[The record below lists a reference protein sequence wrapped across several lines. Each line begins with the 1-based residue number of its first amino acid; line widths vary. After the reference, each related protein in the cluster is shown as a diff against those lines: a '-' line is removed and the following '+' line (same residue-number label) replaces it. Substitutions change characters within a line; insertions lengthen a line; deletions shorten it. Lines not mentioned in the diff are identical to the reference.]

1 MVENLPSY
9 LYIRKR
15 CPRIWTPFSCI
26 VAGERRM
33 FADTQAIGATRR
45 STVIIDFS
53 MRITDRSKAL
63 LAQISQGREM
73 TRRDKLELAAWLSV
87 PAVVAQFSSIVMQ
100 YIDASMVGSLGAE
113 ASASIGLV
121 TTTTWLFGGLCSACS
136 TGFSVQVAHKI
147 GANDLSAARS
157 ILRQAFTT
165 AFLFSIM
172 LAVIGLSICRPLPL
186 WLGGDASIVGDASL
200 YFGIFSLS
208 LPMLQLNFV
217 AGGMLRCSGNMHVP
231 SMMGVAMCMLDVLF
245 NFLFIFPTHHFSV
258 AGVHI
263 TIPGA
268 NLGVAG
274 AALGTVAAITIIA
287 LVQTWYL
294 CNRSSLLRIV
304 GEKGRFRPQRS
315 ILRWALKIG
324 FPMGME
330 HVVLCGAQIM
340 TTVIVAPLGVFA
352 IAANSF
358 AITAES
364 LCYMPGLGISEA
376 ATTLVGQSIGA
387 ARKTLARSF
396 AYITVGM
403 GMLVMALMGILMY
416 VFAPEFIGFMS
427 PVEEIRQLGTAALR
441 IEAFAE
447 PMFAASIVAYGV
459 FVGAANT
466 VVPCIMNVFSI
477 WAVRLTLAAALAPS
491 LGLQGVWTAMCIE
504 LCFRGTI
511 FLLRLFRGR
520 WLK

>member
-1 MVENLPSY
+1 M
-9 LYIRKR
+9 KF
-15 CPRIWTPFSCI
+15 T
-26 VAGERRM
+26 ER
-33 FADTQAIGATRR
+33 TK
-45 STVIIDFS
+45 V
-53 MRITDRSKAL
+53 L
-63 LAQISQGREM
+63 LAQISQGDEM

-113 ASASIGLV
+113 ASASIGIV
-121 TTTTWLFGGLCSACS
+121 STTTWLFSGLCAACS

-147 GANDLSAARS
+147 GADDLHSARR
-157 ILRQAFTT
+157 ILRQAFTSS
-165 AFLFSIM
+165 LFFSVL
-172 LAVIGLSICRPLPL
+172 LAIVGLSICRHLPV
-186 WLGGDASIVGDASL
+186 WLGGDASIVGDAAV
-200 YFGIFSLS
+200 YFGIYSLF
-208 LPMLQLNFV
+208 LPMLQLNHV
-217 AGGMLRCSGNMHVP
+217 AGAMLRCSGNMHVP
-231 SMMGVAMCMLDVLF
+231 SMMGMAMCALDVLF
-245 NFLFIFPTHHFSV
+245 NFLLIFPSHHFSV
-258 AGVHI
+258 AGMHI

-268 NLGVAG
+268 DLGVAG
-274 AALGTVAAITIIA
+274 AALGTVVSITLIA
-287 LVQTWYL
+287 LMQAWYL
-294 CNRSSLLRIV
+294 CSRSSSLRIV
-304 GEKGRFRPQRS
+304 GEKGRFRPQRDT
-315 ILRWALKIG
+315 LRWALKIG

-330 HVVLCGAQIM
+330 HAVLCGAQIM

-387 ARKTLARSF
+387 ARKALARSF
-396 AYITVGM
+396 AHITVGM
-403 GMLVMALMGILMY
+403 GMVVMALMGVLMY

-427 PVEEIRQLGTAALR
+427 PVEEIRQLGTAILR

-466 VVPCIMNVFSI
+466 VVPCVMNVFSI

-491 LGLQGVWTAMCIE
+491 LGLYGVWTAMCIE

-511 FLLRLFRGR
+511 FLLRLYRGR
-520 WLK
+520 WMK

>member
-1 MVENLPSY
+1 M
-9 LYIRKR
+9 
-15 CPRIWTPFSCI
+15 
-26 VAGERRM
+26 ERRN
-33 FADTQAIGATRR
+33 
-45 STVIIDFS
+45 
-53 MRITDRSKAL
+53 
-63 LAQISQGREM
+63 
-73 TRRDKLELAAWLSV
+73 
-87 PAVVAQFSSIVMQ
+87 
-100 YIDASMVGSLGAE
+100 ASFC
-113 ASASIGLV
+113 GL
-121 TTTTWLFGGLCSACS
+121 
-136 TGFSVQVAHKI
+136 
-147 GANDLSAARS
+147 
-157 ILRQAFTT
+157 
-165 AFLFSIM
+165 
-172 LAVIGLSICRPLPL
+172 
-186 WLGGDASIVGDASL
+186 
-200 YFGIFSLS
+200 Y
-208 LPMLQLNFV
+208 
-217 AGGMLRCSGNMHVP
+217 
-231 SMMGVAMCMLDVLF
+231 
-245 NFLFIFPTHHFSV
+245 
-258 AGVHI
+258 
-263 TIPGA
+263 
-268 NLGVAG
+268 
-274 AALGTVAAITIIA
+274 
-287 LVQTWYL
+287 
-294 CNRSSLLRIV
+294 
-304 GEKGRFRPQRS
+304 PQRS

-491 LGLQGVWTAMCIE
+491 LGLQGVWTAMCLE

>member
-1 MVENLPSY
+1 
-9 LYIRKR
+9 
-15 CPRIWTPFSCI
+15 
-26 VAGERRM
+26 M

-63 LAQISQGREM
+63 LAQISQGRDM

-172 LAVIGLSICRPLPL
+172 LAVIGLSICRHLPL

-245 NFLFIFPTHHFSV
+245 NFLFIFPTHHFAV

-274 AALGTVAAITIIA
+274 AALGTVAAITVIA

-294 CNRSSLLRIV
+294 CNRSSLLRIA

-340 TTVIVAPLGVFA
+340 TTIIVAPLGVFA

-358 AITAES
+358 AIMAES

-520 WLK
+520 WMK

>member
-1 MVENLPSY
+1 
-9 LYIRKR
+9 
-15 CPRIWTPFSCI
+15 
-26 VAGERRM
+26 
-33 FADTQAIGATRR
+33 
-45 STVIIDFS
+45 

-172 LAVIGLSICRPLPL
+172 LAIIGLSICRHLPL
-186 WLGGDASIVGDASL
+186 WLGGDAS
-200 YFGIFSLS
+200 
-208 LPMLQLNFV
+208 
-217 AGGMLRCSGNMHVP
+217 
-231 SMMGVAMCMLDVLF
+231 
-245 NFLFIFPTHHFSV
+245 
-258 AGVHI
+258 
-263 TIPGA
+263 
-268 NLGVAG
+268 
-274 AALGTVAAITIIA
+274 IIA

-294 CNRSSLLRIV
+294 CNRSSLLRIA

-376 ATTLVGQSIGA
+376 ATPLVGQSIGA